1 MGRMRAKSPS
11 PAPATPSGALL
22 SGAPGSDPAPRSKK
36 VGIVVLNYKN
46 YADTIECLRSLLLI
60 EYDESDIIV
69 VDNDSQNDSL
79 AYVARFLESV
89 GAMPVWIGDH
99 PPDTAP
105 ERERGVFLVQSPGN
119 LGYAAG
125 NNLGIRV
132 ALGRQAGYV
141 LILNND
147 TVVEPQFLQPMV
159 DYLEAHTTAGAAG
172 PLLLDP
178 EGHPE
183 RHSARRRPLPGD
195 LFFTLGVGK
204 KLFPNNRWLRTLTYE
219 GDYDFD
225 QPRQVDVLS
234 GSCMLVKSGVF
245 SGIGLLDEGTFL
257 FEEEYIVHE
266 RRRAAGLTAAVVPA
280 SRVVHKHSRSTSQTP
295 NERLQ
300 AILRQ
305 SQKYYWTR
313 YRHYPRVVAS
323 LLVLSGRVPAGLA
336 TRLRRLR
343 G

>member
-1 MGRMRAKSPS
+1 MGPMRAESSS
-11 PAPATPSGALL
+11 PAPSARSDVLL
-22 SGAPGSDPAPRSKK
+22 AGAPGSDTMPHSKK

-46 YADTIECLRSLLLI
+46 CADTIECLRSLLQI
-60 EYDESDIIV
+60 DYHDCEIIV

-79 AYVARFLESV
+79 GHLARFLESV
-89 GAMPVWIGDH
+89 GVAPVWVGDG
-99 PPDTAP
+99 PLDYAT
-105 ERERGVFLVQSPGN
+105 ERERSVFLIQSPSN

-125 NNLGIRV
+125 NNLGIHV
-132 ALGRQAGYV
+132 ALTHEAAYV

-147 TVVEPQFLQPMV
+147 TVVDPDFLRPMV
-159 DYLEAHTTAGAAG
+159 EYLEAHVTVGAAG

-204 KLFPNNRWLRTLTYE
+204 NLFPRNHWLRTLTYE

-225 QPRQVDVLS
+225 RPREVDVLS

-245 SGIGLLDEGTFL
+245 RETGLLDEGTFL
-257 FEEEYIVHE
+257 FEEEYIFHE
-266 RRRAAGLTAAVVPA
+266 RLRAAGLTATVVPA

-295 NERLQ
+295 NKKLQ
-300 AILRQ
+300 AILAQ
-305 SQKYYWTR
+305 SQRYYWTR

-336 TRLRRLR
+336 TSLRRLR

>member
-1 MGRMRAKSPS
+1 MRAESPS
-11 PAPATPSGALL
+11 PAPAARSGVLL
-22 SGAPGSDPAPRSKK
+22 AGAPGSDTVPHSRK

-46 YADTIECLRSLLLI
+46 YADTVECLRSLLQI
-60 EYDESDIIV
+60 EYDDREIIV

-79 AYVARFLESV
+79 AHIARFLESV
-89 GAMPVWIGDH
+89 GATPVWNGDD
-99 PPDTAP
+99 PPGTAP
-105 ERERGVFLVQSPGN
+105 ERERSVFLVQSPGN

-125 NNLGIRV
+125 NNLGIRL
-132 ALGRQAGYV
+132 ALAHGAGYV

-147 TVVEPQFLQPMV
+147 TVVEPQFLRPMV
-159 DYLEAHTTAGAAG
+159 DYLEAHSAAGAAG

-219 GDYDFD
+219 GDNDFSG
-225 QPRQVDVLS
+225 PRKIDVLS
-234 GSCMLVKSGVF
+234 GSCMLVRSRVF
-245 SGIGLLDEGTFL
+245 SDIGLLDEGTFL
-257 FEEEYIVHE
+257 FEEEYIFHE
-266 RRRAAGLTAAVVPA
+266 RLRAAGLTAAVVPA

-295 NERLQ
+295 SKKLQ
-300 AILRQ
+300 AILHQ

-323 LLVLSGRVPAGLA
+323 LLVLSGRVPAGLT

>member
-1 MGRMRAKSPS
+1 MRAESPS
-11 PAPATPSGALL
+11 PAPAARSDVLL
-22 SGAPGSDPAPRSKK
+22 AGAPGSDTAPHSKK

-46 YADTIECLRSLLLI
+46 YADTIECLRSLLQI
-60 EYDESDIIV
+60 DYHDCETIV
-69 VDNDSQNDSL
+69 VDNDSRNDSL
-79 AYVARFLESV
+79 GHIARYLESV
-89 GAMPVWIGDH
+89 GVTPVWVGDS
-99 PPDTAP
+99 PPDDAP
-105 ERERGVFLVQSPGN
+105 KRERSVFLVQSPGN

-132 ALGRQAGYV
+132 ALAREAGYV

-147 TVVEPQFLQPMV
+147 TVVEPHFLRPMV
-159 DYLEAHTTAGAAG
+159 EYLEAHATTGAAG

-204 KLFPNNRWLRTLTYE
+204 NLFPNNHWLRSLTYE

-225 QPRQVDVLS
+225 HPREVDVLS
-234 GSCMLVKSGVF
+234 GSCMLVKSDVF
-245 SGIGLLDEGTFL
+245 RETGLLDEGTFL
-257 FEEEYIVHE
+257 FEEEYIFHE
-266 RRRAAGLTAAVVPA
+266 RLRAAGLTAAVVPH

-295 NERLQ
+295 SKQLQ
-300 AILRQ
+300 AILAQ
-305 SQKYYWTR
+305 SQRYYWTR

-323 LLVLSGRVPAGLA
+323 LLVLSGRVPAGVA
-336 TRLRRLR
+336 TRLKGLR
-343 G
+343 S